1 MLEFILKI
9 QARDSKGLVSAIS
22 TTIANKGYNIVKND
36 EFVDPLKQRFFMR
49 LKIQKEIK
57 PLNTEIKEQEERSL
71 KTALFKALEN
81 FSELLIGVILTHKK
95 NIILLATKESHCL
108 GDLLLRVYGGE
119 LNAQI
124 LGVISN
130 HEILRPLVEKFDI
143 PYFYAPCVD
152 QILHEKEVL
161 EIIKNLELKHKVST
175 DLLVLAKYM
184 RILSH
189 DFTKRYE
196 NQILNIHH
204 SFLPAFIGANPYQ
217 QAFERGVKVIG
228 ATAHFVNESLDAGPI
243 IIQDTLPINHNYSV
257 EKMRLA
263 GKDIEKLVLARA
275 LKLVLEDRVFVH
287 ENKTVVFWMPLD
299 FSNLNEESLKYQ
311 IKAEFFKD
319 KKFLY
324 SGGKIDF
331 ILSYK
336 HRSNAILPI
345 LWGEAKRG
353 NFDDLDK
360 AFTQLLLTIGQH
372 RLYTH
377 HTPPYLCAFDAFR
390 MEFIAF
396 DDAITSFFY
405 QSGINF
411 SITPS
416 NHNTEGFK
424 HALNAFKAMCK
435 SHKFVF
441 NFKTQSQECKEFIKN
456 NLNSSHLL
464 NKIPIDKNNFFTIYQ
479 KWFEA
484 VKPTIDID
492 WEVAKT
498 KGILDADYYLADL
511 LSDGDK
517 TIIEKL
523 QTILSSSYYKLKRGV
538 NELGKIDFMEVGFTD
553 GQQAHQEFWN
563 IYKRPPKVEFQA
575 FILERRDLLV
585 PSDVRERKGAFFTPR
600 IWVEKSQEY
609 LAKALGQDYQEDYI
623 IWDCAGGTG
632 NLLNGLTNKANCFL
646 STLDSNDVA
655 IVKELAATNKL
666 NLLENHVFQFD
677 FLNDDFNKAPKSLQE
692 ILNDKEKRKKL
703 IIYINPPYAEATS
716 AKTPSGTGKN
726 KDLVA
731 RGNLIC
737 EKYKDELN
745 KANNELFAQ
754 FFMRIY
760 KELDGCIMA
769 SFSTLKY
776 LNSSNFKKFREV
788 FKAEFKGGFM
798 VPADTFDNVKG
809 QFPIGFLVW
818 DTATPPPLKPTNALN
833 LEVFDS
839 FGEFLGY
846 KTFKPIVDKVKNIN
860 QYLKRYNINNSNI
873 LGFIDCAGVDFQNNN
888 FVNLANNKNPKR
900 NITFFGL
907 TPTNLLIGAIY
918 FSIRHCIKATWQNDR
933 DQFYAPYDDAFQD
946 DSEFKNNCL
955 TFMLFHAQ
963 NRITTTQGTN
973 HFIPFSETEVKAE
986 GRYSSHALLDFLKG
1000 KIKEE
1005 GDSLFLNAKKENKPL
1020 EFSQSASKVFDAGRE
1035 IYRYYHTQ
1043 ASTNRLYNANAS
1055 LYDIKEF
1062 FQGRNAQGKLNLPA
1076 KAKDEYYKQLY
1087 ANLQDALKDLAKE
1100 IQPKVYEYGFL
1111 RE

>member
-1 MLEFILKI
+1 
-9 QARDSKGLVSAIS
+9 
-22 TTIANKGYNIVKND
+22 
-36 EFVDPLKQRFFMR
+36 
-49 LKIQKEIK
+49 
-57 PLNTEIKEQEERSL
+57 
-71 KTALFKALEN
+71 
-81 FSELLIGVILTHKK
+81 
-95 NIILLATKESHCL
+95 
-108 GDLLLRVYGGE
+108 
-119 LNAQI
+119 
-124 LGVISN
+124 
-130 HEILRPLVEKFDI
+130 
-143 PYFYAPCVD
+143 
-152 QILHEKEVL
+152 
-161 EIIKNLELKHKVST
+161 
-175 DLLVLAKYM
+175 
-184 RILSH
+184 
-189 DFTKRYE
+189 
-196 NQILNIHH
+196 
-204 SFLPAFIGANPYQ
+204 
-217 QAFERGVKVIG
+217 
-228 ATAHFVNESLDAGPI
+228 
-243 IIQDTLPINHNYSV
+243 
-257 EKMRLA
+257 
-263 GKDIEKLVLARA
+263 
-275 LKLVLEDRVFVH
+275 
-287 ENKTVVFWMPLD
+287 MPLD
-299 FSNLNEESLKYQ
+299 FSNLNEETLKIQ

-324 SGGKIDF
+324 SEKQIDF
-331 ILSYK
+331 MLSYK
-336 HRSNAILPI
+336 HPNAILPI
-345 LWGEAKRG
+345 LWGEAKKG

-360 AFTQLLLTIGQH
+360 AFTQLLLTIGKH
-372 RLYTH
+372 KFYTH

-390 MEFIAF
+390 MEFIAY
-396 DDAITSFFY
+396 DDTITKFLHE
-405 QSGINF
+405 SGINF

-416 NHNTEGFK
+416 NHNTDGFK
-424 HALNAFKAMCK
+424 HALDVFKTKCK

-441 NFKTQSQECKEFIKN
+441 NFKTQSQECKEFIEN
-456 NLNSSHLL
+456 HLNSSHLL
-464 NKIPIDKNNFFTIYQ
+464 NKIQIDKNNFFTIYQ

-563 IYKRPPKVEFQA
+563 IYERPPKVEFQA

-585 PSDVRERKGAFFTPR
+585 PGDVRERKGAFFTPR

-655 IVKELAATNKL
+655 IVKELAAANKL

-677 FLNDDFNKAPKSLQE
+677 FLNDDFKKAPKSLQE

-703 IIYINPPYAEATS
+703 IIYINPPYAEAGNK
-716 AKTPSGTGKN
+716 AKMSGTGEHKA
-726 KDLVA
+726 KVA
-731 RGNLIC
+731 RNNKTH
-737 EKYKDELN
+737 EAYKNSLGSG
-745 KANNELFAQ
+745 ANELFAQ

-760 KELDGCIMA
+760 MELNGCIMA
-769 SFSTLKY
+769 SFSKLKY

-788 FKAEFKGGFM
+788 FKAKFLEGFM
-798 VPADTFDNVKG
+798 VPADSFDNVKG

-818 DTATPPPLKPTNALN
+818 DTATPPLKPTNALN

-839 FGEFLGY
+839 RGEFLGY
-846 KTFKPIVDKVKNIN
+846 KTFKPMIMDKVKSIN
-860 QYLKRYNINNSNI
+860 EWFKIYKDEQDYLGI
-873 LGFIDCAGVDFQNNN
+873 LVYDAPDFSHQNTNYLQN
-888 FVNLANNKNPKR
+888 HKGTSHLHYEN
-900 NITFFGL
+900 L

-955 TFMLFHAQ
+955 IFMLFHTQ
-963 NRITTTQGTN
+963 NRITTTQGIN
-973 HFIPFSETEVKAE
+973 HFIPFSETEVNAKE
-986 GRYSSHALLDFLKG
+986 RYSSHALLDFLKG

-1020 EFSQSASKVFDAGRE
+1020 EFSQSASRVFDAGRE
-1035 IYRYYHTQ
+1035 IYRYYTTHKIPQTASITLTQ
-1043 ASTNRLYNANAS
+1043 AFMTSKNFFKAVTHKAN
-1055 LYDIKEF
+1055 
-1062 FQGRNAQGKLNLPA
+1062 
-1076 KAKDEYYKQLY
+1076 
-1087 ANLQDALKDLAKE
+1087 
-1100 IQPKVYEYGFL
+1100 
-1111 RE
+1111 

>member
-9 QARDSKGLVSAIS
+9 QARDSKGLVGAIS

-49 LKIQKEIK
+49 LKIQKEMK
-57 PLNTEIKEQEERSL
+57 PLNVEMKEQEERSL

-81 FSELLIGVILTHKK
+81 FNELLIEVILTHKK

-130 HEILRPLVEKFDI
+130 YEILRPLVEKFDI
-143 PYFYAPCVD
+143 PYFYVPCD
-152 QILHEKEVL
+152 NQNLHEKEVL
-161 EIIKNLELKHKVST
+161 AIIKDLELRHKVSA

-243 IIQDTLPINHNYSV
+243 ILQDTLPINHNYSV

-287 ENKTVVFWMPLD
+287 ENKTVVFWMFLD
-299 FSNLNEESLKYQ
+299 FSNLNEEPLKSSVA
-311 IKAEFFKD
+311 KAFFENFD
-319 KKFLY
+319 F
-324 SGGKIDF
+324 SGDKIDF
-331 ILSYK
+331 IITYNHKSKGKPLWVE
-336 HRSNAILPI
+336 PI
-345 LWGEAKRG
+345 LWAEGKKGKSELFKSLA
-353 NFDDLDK
+353 
-360 AFTQLLLTIGQH
+360 QLILTIGKH
-372 RLYTH
+372 KFYTH
-377 HTPPYLCAFDAFR
+377 FPPPYLGAFDAFSFLFV
-390 MEFIAF
+390 EYHKLDFIF
-396 DDAITSFFY
+396 TRSDID
-405 QSGINF
+405 F
-411 SITPS
+411 SVTPS
-416 NHNTEGFK
+416 NHNTESFK
-424 HALNAFKAMCK
+424 
-435 SHKFVF
+435 
-441 NFKTQSQECKEFIKN
+441 
-456 NLNSSHLL
+456 HLL
-464 NKIPIDKNNFFTIYQ
+464 NEITPLLEKEASIFNYETQNKELKAFIKDNLLYSKRSKIPVDKNNFVHVYF
-479 KWFEA
+479 KWVEH
-484 VKPTIDID
+484 VKPSISIE
-492 WEVAKT
+492 WQQAK
-498 KGILDADYYLADL
+498 KQGILDADFYLADL
-511 LSDGDK
+511 LS
-517 TIIEKL
+517 ESNE
-523 QTILSSSYYKLKRGV
+523 TILESLNTILKVNHYKFNKKLNNFGAFNFDETSFNDKQ
-538 NELGKIDFMEVGFTD
+538 K
-553 GQQAHQEFWN
+553 AHQTFWN
-563 IYKRPPKVEFQA
+563 IYERPPKREFWDY
-575 FILERRDLLV
+575 IIERRDLLV
-585 PSDVRERKGAFFTPR
+585 SNDIRERKGAFFTPK

-609 LAKALGQDYQEDYI
+609 LAKILGQDYQDEYI

-632 NLLNGLTNKANCFL
+632 NLLSGLINKANLYL
-646 STLDSNDVA
+646 STLDKSDVS
-655 IVKELAATNKL
+655 IVKERIKNGAK
-666 NLLENHVFQFD
+666 LLENHVFQFD
-677 FLNDDFNKAPKSLQE
+677 FLNDDFYSEKVPKSLQE
-692 ILNDKEKRKKL
+692 ILKDQEKLKKL

-760 KELDGCIMA
+760 KELNGCIMA

-776 LNSSNFKKFREV
+776 LNSSNFKKFREI
-788 FKAEFKGGFM
+788 FKAKFLEGFM
-798 VPADTFDNVKG
+798 VPADSFDNVKG

-818 DTATPPPLKPTNALN
+818 DTATPLKPTNALN

-839 FGEFLGY
+839 LGGFLGY
-846 KTFKPIVDKVKNIN
+846 KTFKPIADKVKNIN
-860 QYLKRYNINNSNI
+860 AWIKNYDNKKAQEIM
-873 LGFIDCAGVDFQNNN
+873 GFMENPTPDFQNNKFLCVLN
-888 FVNLANNKNPKR
+888 RQGTRHNNYL
-900 NITFFGL
+900 GL
-907 TPTNLLIGAIY
+907 TLTNLLIGAIY
-918 FSIRHCIKATWQNDR
+918 FSVRHCIKATWQNDR
-933 DQFYAPYDDAFQD
+933 DQFYAPYNDTWQD
-946 DSEFKNNCL
+946 DNEFKNNAL
-955 TFMLFHAQ
+955 AFMLFHTQ
-963 NRITTTQGTN
+963 NRITSTQGTN
-973 HFIPFSETEVKAE
+973 HFIPFDEEEVGAKE
-986 GRYSSHALLDFLKG
+986 RYASHALLDFLKG
-1000 KIKEE
+1000 GTKEE

-1020 EFSQSASKVFDAGRE
+1020 KFSPSASRVFDAGRE
-1035 IYRYYHTQ
+1035 VYRYYHAQ
-1043 ASTNRLYNANAS
+1043 DFTNHDYNANAS

-1087 ANLQDALKDLAKE
+1087 ANLQDALKDLAEE

>member
-1 MLEFILKI
+1 ML
-9 QARDSKGLVSAIS
+9 
-22 TTIANKGYNIVKND
+22 
-36 EFVDPLKQRFFMR
+36 
-49 LKIQKEIK
+49 
-57 PLNTEIKEQEERSL
+57 
-71 KTALFKALEN
+71 
-81 FSELLIGVILTHKK
+81 
-95 NIILLATKESHCL
+95 
-108 GDLLLRVYGGE
+108 
-119 LNAQI
+119 
-124 LGVISN
+124 
-130 HEILRPLVEKFDI
+130 
-143 PYFYAPCVD
+143 
-152 QILHEKEVL
+152 
-161 EIIKNLELKHKVST
+161 
-175 DLLVLAKYM
+175 
-184 RILSH
+184 
-189 DFTKRYE
+189 
-196 NQILNIHH
+196 
-204 SFLPAFIGANPYQ
+204 
-217 QAFERGVKVIG
+217 
-228 ATAHFVNESLDAGPI
+228 
-243 IIQDTLPINHNYSV
+243 
-257 EKMRLA
+257 
-263 GKDIEKLVLARA
+263 
-275 LKLVLEDRVFVH
+275 
-287 ENKTVVFWMPLD
+287 LD
-299 FSNLNEESLKYQ
+299 FSNLNEETLKIQ

-324 SGGKIDF
+324 SEDKIDF
-331 ILSYK
+331 MLSYK
-336 HRSNAILPI
+336 HPNAILPI

-360 AFTQLLLTIGQH
+360 AFTQLLLTIGKR

-396 DDAITSFFY
+396 DDTITSFFY
-405 QSGINF
+405 QSDIDF

-424 HALNAFKAMCK
+424 HALNMFKAKCK

-441 NFKTQSQECKEFIKN
+441 NFKTQSQECKEFIEN

-538 NELGKIDFMEVGFTD
+538 NELGKIDFMEIGFTD

-563 IYKRPPKVEFQA
+563 IYERPPKVEFQA

-655 IVKELAATNKL
+655 IVKELATANKL

-677 FLNDDFNKAPKSLQE
+677 FLNDDFKSDKMPKSLQE

-703 IIYINPPYAEATS
+703 IIYINPPYAEAGNK
-716 AKTPSGTGKN
+716 AKMSGTGKH

-731 RGNLIC
+731 RGNRIC

-760 KELDGCIMA
+760 RELNGCIMA

-818 DTATPPPLKPTNALN
+818 DTATPLKPTNALN

-839 FGEFLGY
+839 LGEFLGY
-846 KTFKPIVDKVKNIN
+846 KNIVNENVKNIHMW
-860 QYLKRYNINNSNI
+860 LKQKEKIENMEILGYIDTPTPDFQGSPSVAIINNKNSSKRHSVYFAITSSNI
-873 LGFIDCAGVDFQNNN
+873 L
-888 FVNLANNKNPKR
+888 
-900 NITFFGL
+900 FGSVF
-907 TPTNLLIGAIY
+907 
-918 FSIRHCIKATWQNDR
+918 FSIRHCIKHTWQNDR

-955 TFMLFHAQ
+955 IFMLFHTQ
-963 NRITTTQGTN
+963 NRITSTQGTN
-973 HFIPFSETEVKAE
+973 HFIPFSETEVNAKE
-986 GRYSSHALLDFLKG
+986 RYSSHALLDFLKS

-1020 EFSQSASKVFDAGRE
+1020 EFSQSASRVFDVGRE
-1035 IYRYYHTQ
+1035 IYRHYHTQ
-1043 ASTNRLYNANAS
+1043 ASTNPHHNANAS

-1087 ANLQDALKDLAKE
+1087 ANLQT
-1100 IQPKVYEYGFL
+1100 P
-1111 RE
+1111 

>member
-1 MLEFILKI
+1 
-9 QARDSKGLVSAIS
+9 
-22 TTIANKGYNIVKND
+22 
-36 EFVDPLKQRFFMR
+36 
-49 LKIQKEIK
+49 
-57 PLNTEIKEQEERSL
+57 
-71 KTALFKALEN
+71 
-81 FSELLIGVILTHKK
+81 
-95 NIILLATKESHCL
+95 
-108 GDLLLRVYGGE
+108 
-119 LNAQI
+119 
-124 LGVISN
+124 
-130 HEILRPLVEKFDI
+130 
-143 PYFYAPCVD
+143 
-152 QILHEKEVL
+152 
-161 EIIKNLELKHKVST
+161 
-175 DLLVLAKYM
+175 
-184 RILSH
+184 
-189 DFTKRYE
+189 
-196 NQILNIHH
+196 
-204 SFLPAFIGANPYQ
+204 
-217 QAFERGVKVIG
+217 
-228 ATAHFVNESLDAGPI
+228 
-243 IIQDTLPINHNYSV
+243 
-257 EKMRLA
+257 
-263 GKDIEKLVLARA
+263 
-275 LKLVLEDRVFVH
+275 
-287 ENKTVVFWMPLD
+287 MPLD

>member
-1 MLEFILKI
+1 ML
-9 QARDSKGLVSAIS
+9 
-22 TTIANKGYNIVKND
+22 
-36 EFVDPLKQRFFMR
+36 
-49 LKIQKEIK
+49 
-57 PLNTEIKEQEERSL
+57 
-71 KTALFKALEN
+71 
-81 FSELLIGVILTHKK
+81 
-95 NIILLATKESHCL
+95 
-108 GDLLLRVYGGE
+108 
-119 LNAQI
+119 
-124 LGVISN
+124 
-130 HEILRPLVEKFDI
+130 
-143 PYFYAPCVD
+143 
-152 QILHEKEVL
+152 
-161 EIIKNLELKHKVST
+161 
-175 DLLVLAKYM
+175 
-184 RILSH
+184 
-189 DFTKRYE
+189 
-196 NQILNIHH
+196 
-204 SFLPAFIGANPYQ
+204 
-217 QAFERGVKVIG
+217 
-228 ATAHFVNESLDAGPI
+228 
-243 IIQDTLPINHNYSV
+243 
-257 EKMRLA
+257 
-263 GKDIEKLVLARA
+263 
-275 LKLVLEDRVFVH
+275 
-287 ENKTVVFWMPLD
+287 LD
-299 FSNLNEESLKYQ
+299 FSSLNEETLKIQ

-324 SGGKIDF
+324 SGDKIDF
-331 ILSYK
+331 MLSYK
-336 HRSNAILPI
+336 HPNAILPI
-345 LWGEAKRG
+345 LWGEAKKG

-360 AFTQLLLTIGQH
+360 AFTQLLLTIGKC

-377 HTPPYLCAFDAFR
+377 HTPPYLCTFDAFR

-396 DDAITSFFY
+396 DDTITSFFY
-405 QSGINF
+405 ESGINF

-424 HALNAFKAMCK
+424 HALDKFKAMCK

-441 NFKTQSQECKEFIKN
+441 DFKTQSQECKEFIEN

-553 GQQAHQEFWN
+553 GQQAHKEFWN
-563 IYKRPPKVEFQA
+563 IYERPPKVEFQA

-655 IVKELAATNKL
+655 IVKELAAANKL

-703 IIYINPPYAEATS
+703 IIYINPPYAEAGNK
-716 AKTPSGTGKN
+716 AKMSGTGEHKA
-726 KDLVA
+726 KVA
-731 RGNLIC
+731 RDNLIC
-737 EKYKDELN
+737 EKYRNELG
-745 KANNELFAQ
+745 KANNEVFAQ

-760 KELDGCIMA
+760 KELNGVILA
-769 SFSTLKY
+769 SFSTLKN
-776 LNSSNFKKFREV
+776 LQGSNFKKFREV
-788 FKAEFKGGFM
+788 FKAKFLEGFM
-798 VPADTFDNVKG
+798 VPADSFDNVKG

-818 DTATPPPLKPTNALN
+818 DTATPPLKPTNAIN

-839 FGEFLGY
+839 LGEFLGY
-846 KTFKPIVDKVKNIN
+846 KNIHSCNKVLFLAD
-860 QYLKRYNINNSNI
+860 YLQKFQPTKKDTI
-873 LGFIDCAGVDFQNNN
+873 LGYLDPGRNSFQHQNLVHISVIDKSEQSHVKYF
-888 FVNLANNKNPKR
+888 PI
-900 NITFFGL
+900 ITTTILLVSVFF
-907 TPTNLLIGAIY
+907 
-918 FSIRHCIKATWQNDR
+918 SVRHCIKATWQNDR

-946 DSEFKNNCL
+946 DSKFKNNCL
-955 TFMLFHAQ
+955 TFMLFHTQ

-973 HFIPFSETEVKAE
+973 HFIPFSETEVNAKE
-986 GRYSSHALLDFLKG
+986 RYSSHALLDFLKG

-1020 EFSQSASKVFDAGRE
+1020 EFSENALSVFNAGRE
-1035 IYRYYHTQ
+1035 IYRYYHAQDFTK
-1043 ASTNRLYNANAS
+1043 NDYNANVS

-1062 FQGRNAQGKLNLPA
+1062 FQGRNAQGKLNPPM
-1076 KAKDEYYKQLY
+1076 KAKDTYYKQLY
-1087 ANLQDALKDLAKE
+1087 ANLQDALKDLAKDL
-1100 IQPKVYEYGFL
+1100 QPKVYKYGFL

>member
-1 MLEFILKI
+1 ML
-9 QARDSKGLVSAIS
+9 
-22 TTIANKGYNIVKND
+22 
-36 EFVDPLKQRFFMR
+36 
-49 LKIQKEIK
+49 
-57 PLNTEIKEQEERSL
+57 
-71 KTALFKALEN
+71 
-81 FSELLIGVILTHKK
+81 
-95 NIILLATKESHCL
+95 
-108 GDLLLRVYGGE
+108 
-119 LNAQI
+119 
-124 LGVISN
+124 
-130 HEILRPLVEKFDI
+130 
-143 PYFYAPCVD
+143 
-152 QILHEKEVL
+152 
-161 EIIKNLELKHKVST
+161 
-175 DLLVLAKYM
+175 
-184 RILSH
+184 
-189 DFTKRYE
+189 
-196 NQILNIHH
+196 
-204 SFLPAFIGANPYQ
+204 
-217 QAFERGVKVIG
+217 
-228 ATAHFVNESLDAGPI
+228 
-243 IIQDTLPINHNYSV
+243 
-257 EKMRLA
+257 
-263 GKDIEKLVLARA
+263 
-275 LKLVLEDRVFVH
+275 
-287 ENKTVVFWMPLD
+287 LD
-299 FSNLNEESLKYQ
+299 FSNLNEEPLKSQ

-324 SGGKIDF
+324 SGDKIDF
-331 ILSYK
+331 MLSYK
-336 HRSNAILPI
+336 HSNATLPI

-353 NFDDLDK
+353 DFDDLDK
-360 AFTQLLLTIGQH
+360 AFTQLLLTIGKH

-377 HTPPYLCAFDAFR
+377 HTPPYLCAFNAFKI
-390 MEFIAF
+390 EFIAF
-396 DDAITSFFY
+396 DDTITSFFY
-405 QSGINF
+405 KSDIDF

-424 HALNAFKAMCK
+424 HAFRCIKAMCK
-435 SHKFVF
+435 SHKLVF
-441 NFKTQSQECKEFIKN
+441 DFKTQSQECKEFIEN

-464 NKIPIDKNNFFTIYQ
+464 NKIQIDKNNFFTIYQ
-479 KWFEA
+479 KWLEI
-484 VKPTIDID
+484 VKPTIKID
-492 WEVAKT
+492 WELAKAE
-498 KGILDADYYLADL
+498 GILDADYYLADL

-523 QTILSSSYYKLKRGV
+523 RTTLRSSHYELKWGSNALNKLGLEGITKV
-538 NELGKIDFMEVGFTD
+538 DFTD
-553 GQQAHQEFWN
+553 NQQAHQEFWSV
-563 IYKRPPKVEFQA
+563 YERPPKLEFQA
-575 FILERRDLLV
+575 SILERRDLLV
-585 PSDVRERKGAFFTPR
+585 PSDVRERKGAFFTPK

-655 IVKELAATNKL
+655 IVKELAAANKL

-677 FLNDDFNKAPKSLQE
+677 FLNDDFESVPKSLQE

-703 IIYINPPYAEATS
+703 IIYINPPYAEAGNK
-716 AKTPSGTGKN
+716 AKMSGTGKH

-731 RGNLIC
+731 RGNRIC
-737 EKYKDELN
+737 KKYKDDLN

-769 SFSTLKY
+769 SFSKLKY

-788 FKAEFKGGFM
+788 FKAKFLEGFM
-798 VPADTFDNVKG
+798 VPADSFDNVKG

-818 DTATPPPLKPTNALN
+818 DTATPPLKPTNAIN

-839 FGEFLGY
+839 LGEFLGY
-846 KTFKPIVDKVKNIN
+846 KNIHSCNKVLFLADYLQKFQPKKRDTIFGYLDPGRNSFQHQNLVHISVIDKSQQSHVKYFPIIATT
-860 QYLKRYNINNSNI
+860 I
-873 LGFIDCAGVDFQNNN
+873 LLVSVF
-888 FVNLANNKNPKR
+888 
-900 NITFFGL
+900 
-907 TPTNLLIGAIY
+907 

-955 TFMLFHAQ
+955 IFMLFHTQ

-973 HFIPFSETEVKAE
+973 HFIPFSETEVNAKE
-986 GRYSSHALLDFLKG
+986 RYSSHALLDFLKG
-1000 KIKEE
+1000 GIKEE
-1005 GDSLFLNAKKENKPL
+1005 GDNLFLNAKKENKHL
-1020 EFSQSASKVFDAGRE
+1020 EFSQSALKALDAGRE
-1035 IYRYYHTQ
+1035 IYRYYHKQ
-1043 ASTNRLYNANAS
+1043 DFTNRPYNANAS

>member
-1 MLEFILKI
+1 M
-9 QARDSKGLVSAIS
+9 
-22 TTIANKGYNIVKND
+22 
-36 EFVDPLKQRFFMR
+36 
-49 LKIQKEIK
+49 
-57 PLNTEIKEQEERSL
+57 
-71 KTALFKALEN
+71 
-81 FSELLIGVILTHKK
+81 
-95 NIILLATKESHCL
+95 
-108 GDLLLRVYGGE
+108 
-119 LNAQI
+119 
-124 LGVISN
+124 
-130 HEILRPLVEKFDI
+130 
-143 PYFYAPCVD
+143 
-152 QILHEKEVL
+152 
-161 EIIKNLELKHKVST
+161 
-175 DLLVLAKYM
+175 
-184 RILSH
+184 
-189 DFTKRYE
+189 
-196 NQILNIHH
+196 
-204 SFLPAFIGANPYQ
+204 
-217 QAFERGVKVIG
+217 
-228 ATAHFVNESLDAGPI
+228 
-243 IIQDTLPINHNYSV
+243 
-257 EKMRLA
+257 
-263 GKDIEKLVLARA
+263 
-275 LKLVLEDRVFVH
+275 
-287 ENKTVVFWMPLD
+287 
-299 FSNLNEESLKYQ
+299 
-311 IKAEFFKD
+311 
-319 KKFLY
+319 
-324 SGGKIDF
+324 
-331 ILSYK
+331 
-336 HRSNAILPI
+336 
-345 LWGEAKRG
+345 
-353 NFDDLDK
+353 DK
-360 AFTQLLLTIGQH
+360 AFTQLLLTIGKH

-377 HTPPYLCAFDAFR
+377 HTPPYLCAFNAFKI
-390 MEFIAF
+390 EFIAF
-396 DDAITSFFY
+396 DDTITSFFY
-405 QSGINF
+405 KSDIDF

-424 HALNAFKAMCK
+424 HAFRCIKAMCK
-435 SHKFVF
+435 SHKLVF
-441 NFKTQSQECKEFIKN
+441 DFKTQSQECKEFIEN

-464 NKIPIDKNNFFTIYQ
+464 NKIQIDKNNFFTIYQ
-479 KWFEA
+479 KWLEI
-484 VKPTIDID
+484 VKPTIKID
-492 WEVAKT
+492 WELAKAE
-498 KGILDADYYLADL
+498 GILDADYYLADL

-523 QTILSSSYYKLKRGV
+523 RTTLRSSHYELKWGSNALNKLGLEGITKV
-538 NELGKIDFMEVGFTD
+538 DFTD
-553 GQQAHQEFWN
+553 NQQAHQEFWSV
-563 IYKRPPKVEFQA
+563 YERPPKLEFQA
-575 FILERRDLLV
+575 SILERRDLLV
-585 PSDVRERKGAFFTPR
+585 PSDMRERKGAFFTPK

-632 NLLNGLTNKANCFL
+632 NLFRGLLNKANLYL
-646 STLDSNDVA
+646 STLDHNDVA
-655 IVKELAATNKL
+655 IVKDLVAKNHLK
-666 NLLENHVFQFD
+666 LLENHVFQFD
-677 FLNDDFNKAPKSLQE
+677 FLNDNFFSDKTPKSLQE
-692 ILNDKEKRKKL
+692 ILKDQEKRKKL

-760 KELDGCIMA
+760 KELNGCIMA

-788 FKAEFKGGFM
+788 FKAKFLEGFM
-798 VPADTFDNVKG
+798 VPADSFDNVKG

-818 DTATPPPLKPTNALN
+818 DTATPPPPLKPANALN

-839 FGEFLGY
+839 SGGFLGY

-860 QYLKRYNINNSNI
+860 QYLKQYNINNSNV

-888 FVNLANNKNPKR
+888 FVNLANNKNFKR

-907 TPTNLLIGAIY
+907 TLTNLLIGAIY

-955 TFMLFHAQ
+955 IFMLFHTQ

-973 HFIPFSETEVKAE
+973 HFIPFSEIKVESKE
-986 GRYSSHALLDFLKG
+986 RYTSHALLDFLKG
-1000 KIKEE
+1000 GIKEE
-1005 GDSLFLNAKKENKPL
+1005 SDGFFLNDKKENKPL
-1020 EFSQSASKVFDAGRE
+1020 KFSPSASRVFDAGRE

-1043 ASTNRLYNANAS
+1043 DFINRPYNANVS

-1062 FQGRNAQGKLNLPA
+1062 FQGRNMQGKLNSPA

>member
-1 MLEFILKI
+1 ML
-9 QARDSKGLVSAIS
+9 S
-22 TTIANKGYNIVKND
+22 
-36 EFVDPLKQRFFMR
+36 
-49 LKIQKEIK
+49 
-57 PLNTEIKEQEERSL
+57 
-71 KTALFKALEN
+71 
-81 FSELLIGVILTHKK
+81 
-95 NIILLATKESHCL
+95 
-108 GDLLLRVYGGE
+108 
-119 LNAQI
+119 
-124 LGVISN
+124 
-130 HEILRPLVEKFDI
+130 
-143 PYFYAPCVD
+143 
-152 QILHEKEVL
+152 
-161 EIIKNLELKHKVST
+161 
-175 DLLVLAKYM
+175 
-184 RILSH
+184 
-189 DFTKRYE
+189 
-196 NQILNIHH
+196 
-204 SFLPAFIGANPYQ
+204 
-217 QAFERGVKVIG
+217 
-228 ATAHFVNESLDAGPI
+228 
-243 IIQDTLPINHNYSV
+243 
-257 EKMRLA
+257 
-263 GKDIEKLVLARA
+263 
-275 LKLVLEDRVFVH
+275 
-287 ENKTVVFWMPLD
+287 D
-299 FSNLNEESLKYQ
+299 FSSLNEETLKSQ

-324 SGGKIDF
+324 SGDKIDF
-331 ILSYK
+331 MLSYK

-345 LWGEAKRG
+345 LWGEAKKG

-360 AFTQLLLTIGQH
+360 AFTQLLLTIGKH
-372 RLYTH
+372 RLYNH

-396 DDAITSFFY
+396 DDTITNFFY
-405 QSGINF
+405 ESGINF

-424 HALNAFKAMCK
+424 HALNAFKAMSK

-441 NFKTQSQECKEFIKN
+441 DFKTQSQECKEFIKN

-479 KWFEA
+479 KWLES

-492 WEVAKT
+492 WKMAKT

-517 TIIEKL
+517 TIVEKL
-523 QTILSSSYYKLKRGV
+523 QTILSSNYYKLKRGV
-538 NELGKIDFMEVGFTD
+538 NELGKIDFMEIGFTD
-553 GQQAHQEFWN
+553 GQQAHQEFWR
-563 IYKRPPKVEFQA
+563 IYERPPKVEFQA

-585 PSDVRERKGAFFTPR
+585 PSDVRERKGAFFTPK

-655 IVKELAATNKL
+655 IVKELAAANKL

-677 FLNDDFNKAPKSLQE
+677 FLNDDFKKVPKSLQE

-703 IIYINPPYAEATS
+703 IIYINPPYAEAGNK
-716 AKTPSGTGKN
+716 AKMSGTGEHKAKVARN
-726 KDLVA
+726 NKTHETYKDLLGSGA
-731 RGNLIC
+731 
-737 EKYKDELN
+737 
-745 KANNELFAQ
+745 NELFAQ

-760 KELDGCIMA
+760 KELNSCIMA
-769 SFSTLKY
+769 SFSKLKY

-788 FKAEFKGGFM
+788 FKAKFLEGFM
-798 VPADTFDNVKG
+798 VPADSFDNVKG

-818 DTATPPPLKPTNALN
+818 DTATPPLKPTNALN

-839 FGEFLGY
+839 LGEFLGY
-846 KTFKPIVDKVKNIN
+846 KNIRLCNKVLFLADYLQKFQPKKRDTIFGYLDPGRNSFQHQNLVHISVIDKSQQSHVKYFPIIATT
-860 QYLKRYNINNSNI
+860 I
-873 LGFIDCAGVDFQNNN
+873 LLVSVF
-888 FVNLANNKNPKR
+888 
-900 NITFFGL
+900 
-907 TPTNLLIGAIY
+907 

-955 TFMLFHAQ
+955 IFMLFHTQ

-973 HFIPFSETEVKAE
+973 HFIPFSETEVNAKE
-986 GRYSSHALLDFLKG
+986 RYSSHALLDFLKD

-1020 EFSQSASKVFDAGRE
+1020 EFSQSALNVFDAGKE
-1035 IYRYYHTQ
+1035 IYRHYHTQ
-1043 ASTNRLYNANAS
+1043 DFTNHPYNANAS

-1076 KAKDEYYKQLY
+1076 KAKDGYYKQLY

-1100 IQPKVYEYGFL
+1100 IQPKAYEYGFL

>member
-1 MLEFILKI
+1 ML
-9 QARDSKGLVSAIS
+9 
-22 TTIANKGYNIVKND
+22 
-36 EFVDPLKQRFFMR
+36 
-49 LKIQKEIK
+49 
-57 PLNTEIKEQEERSL
+57 
-71 KTALFKALEN
+71 
-81 FSELLIGVILTHKK
+81 
-95 NIILLATKESHCL
+95 
-108 GDLLLRVYGGE
+108 
-119 LNAQI
+119 
-124 LGVISN
+124 
-130 HEILRPLVEKFDI
+130 
-143 PYFYAPCVD
+143 
-152 QILHEKEVL
+152 
-161 EIIKNLELKHKVST
+161 
-175 DLLVLAKYM
+175 
-184 RILSH
+184 
-189 DFTKRYE
+189 
-196 NQILNIHH
+196 
-204 SFLPAFIGANPYQ
+204 
-217 QAFERGVKVIG
+217 
-228 ATAHFVNESLDAGPI
+228 LDC
-243 IIQDTLPINHNYSV
+243 
-257 EKMRLA
+257 
-263 GKDIEKLVLARA
+263 
-275 LKLVLEDRVFVH
+275 
-287 ENKTVVFWMPLD
+287 
-299 FSNLNEESLKYQ
+299 SNLNEETLKIQ

-324 SGGKIDF
+324 SEGKIDF
-331 ILSYK
+331 MLSYK
-336 HRSNAILPI
+336 HPNAILPI
-345 LWGEAKRG
+345 LWGEAKKG

-360 AFTQLLLTIGQH
+360 AFTQLLLTIGKH

-396 DDAITSFFY
+396 DDVITSFFY
-405 QSGINF
+405 ESGINF

-416 NHNTEGFK
+416 DHNTEGFK
-424 HALNAFKAMCK
+424 HALDKFKAMCK

-441 NFKTQSQECKEFIKN
+441 DFKTQSQECKEFIEN

-538 NELGKIDFMEVGFTD
+538 NELGKIDFMEIGFTD

-563 IYKRPPKVEFQA
+563 IYERPPKVEFQA

-585 PSDVRERKGAFFTPR
+585 PSDVRERKGAFFTPK

-655 IVKELAATNKL
+655 IVKELAAANKL

-677 FLNDDFNKAPKSLQE
+677 FLNDNFESVPKSLQE
-692 ILNDKEKRKKL
+692 ILEDKEKRKKL
-703 IIYINPPYAEATS
+703 IIYINPPYAEAGNK
-716 AKTPSGTGKN
+716 AKMSGTGKH

-760 KELDGCIMA
+760 MELNGCIMA
-769 SFSTLKY
+769 SFSKLKY

-788 FKAEFKGGFM
+788 FKAKFLEGFM
-798 VPADTFDNVKG
+798 VPADSFDNVKG

-818 DTATPPPLKPTNALN
+818 DTATPPLKPTNALN

-839 FGEFLGY
+839 LGEFLGY
-846 KTFKPIVDKVKNIN
+846 KNIVNENVKNIHMW
-860 QYLKRYNINNSNI
+860 LKQKEKIENMEILGYIDTPTPDFQGSPSVAIINNKNSSKRHSVYFAIASSNI
-873 LGFIDCAGVDFQNNN
+873 L
-888 FVNLANNKNPKR
+888 
-900 NITFFGL
+900 FGSVF
-907 TPTNLLIGAIY
+907 

-946 DSEFKNNCL
+946 DSEFKSNCL
-955 TFMLFHAQ
+955 IFMLFHTQ

-973 HFIPFSETEVKAE
+973 HFIPFSETEVNAKE
-986 GRYSSHALLDFLKG
+986 RYSSHALLDFLKDG
-1000 KIKEE
+1000 IKEE
-1005 GDSLFLNAKKENKPL
+1005 GDGLFLNDKKENKPL
-1020 EFSQSASKVFDAGRE
+1020 KFSPSASRVFDAGKE
-1035 IYRYYHTQ
+1035 IYRYYHAQDFTK
-1043 ASTNRLYNANAS
+1043 NDYNANVS

-1076 KAKDEYYKQLY
+1076 KAKDGYYKQLY

>member
-1 MLEFILKI
+1 ML
-9 QARDSKGLVSAIS
+9 S
-22 TTIANKGYNIVKND
+22 
-36 EFVDPLKQRFFMR
+36 
-49 LKIQKEIK
+49 
-57 PLNTEIKEQEERSL
+57 
-71 KTALFKALEN
+71 
-81 FSELLIGVILTHKK
+81 
-95 NIILLATKESHCL
+95 
-108 GDLLLRVYGGE
+108 
-119 LNAQI
+119 
-124 LGVISN
+124 
-130 HEILRPLVEKFDI
+130 
-143 PYFYAPCVD
+143 
-152 QILHEKEVL
+152 
-161 EIIKNLELKHKVST
+161 
-175 DLLVLAKYM
+175 
-184 RILSH
+184 
-189 DFTKRYE
+189 
-196 NQILNIHH
+196 
-204 SFLPAFIGANPYQ
+204 
-217 QAFERGVKVIG
+217 
-228 ATAHFVNESLDAGPI
+228 
-243 IIQDTLPINHNYSV
+243 
-257 EKMRLA
+257 
-263 GKDIEKLVLARA
+263 
-275 LKLVLEDRVFVH
+275 
-287 ENKTVVFWMPLD
+287 D
-299 FSNLNEESLKYQ
+299 FSNLNEETLKSQ
-311 IKAEFFKD
+311 IKVEFFKD

-324 SGGKIDF
+324 SGDKIDF
-331 ILSYK
+331 MLSYK
-336 HRSNAILPI
+336 RPDATLLI

-353 NFDDLDK
+353 DFDDLDK
-360 AFTQLLLTIGQH
+360 AFTQLLLTIGKH
-372 RLYTH
+372 KLYTH

-396 DDAITSFFY
+396 DDTITNFFY
-405 QSGINF
+405 KSDIDF

-424 HALNAFKAMCK
+424 HALDAFKAKCK

-441 NFKTQSQECKEFIKN
+441 NFKTQSQECKEFIEN
-456 NLNSSHLL
+456 HLNSSHLP
-464 NKIPIDKNNFFTIYQ
+464 NKIQIDKNNFFTIYQ

-498 KGILDADYYLADL
+498 KEILDADYYLADL

-553 GQQAHQEFWN
+553 GQQAHKEFWN
-563 IYKRPPKVEFQA
+563 IYERPPKLEFQA

-655 IVKELAATNKL
+655 IVKELAAANKL

-677 FLNDDFNKAPKSLQE
+677 FLNDDFESAPKSLQE
-692 ILNDKEKRKKL
+692 ILEDKEKRKKL
-703 IIYINPPYAEATS
+703 IIYINPPYAEAGNK
-716 AKTPSGTGKN
+716 AKMSGTGEHKAKVARN
-726 KDLVA
+726 NKTHETYKDLL
-731 RGNLIC
+731 GSGS
-737 EKYKDELN
+737 
-745 KANNELFAQ
+745 NELFAQ

-760 KELDGCIMA
+760 KELNGCIMA

-788 FKAEFKGGFM
+788 FKAKFLEGFM
-798 VPADTFDNVKG
+798 VPADSFDNVKG

-839 FGEFLGY
+839 LGEFLGC
-846 KTFKPIVDKVKNIN
+846 KNIHSCN
-860 QYLKRYNINNSNI
+860 KVLFLADYLQKFQPKKRDTIFGYLDPGRNSFQHQNLVHISVIDKSQQSHVKYFPIIATTI
-873 LGFIDCAGVDFQNNN
+873 LLVSVF
-888 FVNLANNKNPKR
+888 
-900 NITFFGL
+900 
-907 TPTNLLIGAIY
+907 

-955 TFMLFHAQ
+955 IFMLFHTQ

-973 HFIPFSETEVKAE
+973 HFIPFSETEVNAKE
-986 GRYSSHALLDFLKG
+986 RYSSHALLDFLKG

-1020 EFSQSASKVFDAGRE
+1020 EFSQSASKVLDTGKK
-1035 IYRYYHTQ
+1035 IYHYYHTQ
-1043 ASTNRLYNANAS
+1043 DSTNPHYNANAS
-1055 LYDIKEF
+1055 LYDVKEF
-1062 FQGRNAQGKLNLPA
+1062 FQGRNAQGKLNLPT
-1076 KAKDEYYKQLY
+1076 KAKDEKYKQLY

>member
-1 MLEFILKI
+1 ML
-9 QARDSKGLVSAIS
+9 S
-22 TTIANKGYNIVKND
+22 
-36 EFVDPLKQRFFMR
+36 
-49 LKIQKEIK
+49 
-57 PLNTEIKEQEERSL
+57 
-71 KTALFKALEN
+71 
-81 FSELLIGVILTHKK
+81 
-95 NIILLATKESHCL
+95 
-108 GDLLLRVYGGE
+108 
-119 LNAQI
+119 
-124 LGVISN
+124 
-130 HEILRPLVEKFDI
+130 
-143 PYFYAPCVD
+143 
-152 QILHEKEVL
+152 
-161 EIIKNLELKHKVST
+161 
-175 DLLVLAKYM
+175 
-184 RILSH
+184 
-189 DFTKRYE
+189 
-196 NQILNIHH
+196 
-204 SFLPAFIGANPYQ
+204 
-217 QAFERGVKVIG
+217 
-228 ATAHFVNESLDAGPI
+228 
-243 IIQDTLPINHNYSV
+243 
-257 EKMRLA
+257 
-263 GKDIEKLVLARA
+263 
-275 LKLVLEDRVFVH
+275 
-287 ENKTVVFWMPLD
+287 D
-299 FSNLNEESLKYQ
+299 FSSLNEEPLKIQ

-324 SGGKIDF
+324 SGDKIDF
-331 ILSYK
+331 MLSYK
-336 HRSNAILPI
+336 HPNAILPI
-345 LWGEAKRG
+345 LWGEAKKG

-360 AFTQLLLTIGQH
+360 AFTQLLLTIGKH
-372 RLYTH
+372 RLYNH
-377 HTPPYLCAFDAFR
+377 YTPPYLCAFDAFR

-396 DDAITSFFY
+396 DDAITNFFY
-405 QSGINF
+405 ESGIDF

-424 HALNAFKAMCK
+424 HALDMFKAKCK

-441 NFKTQSQECKEFIKN
+441 NFKTQSQECKEFIEN
-456 NLNSSHLL
+456 NLNSSHLP
-464 NKIPIDKNNFFTIYQ
+464 NKIQIDKNNFFTIYQ

-538 NELGKIDFMEVGFTD
+538 NELDKIDFMEIGFTD
-553 GQQAHQEFWN
+553 GQQAHKEFWN
-563 IYKRPPKVEFQA
+563 IYERPPKVEFQA

-632 NLLNGLTNKANCFL
+632 NLLNGLTNKTNCFL

-655 IVKELAATNKL
+655 IVKELAAANKL

-703 IIYINPPYAEATS
+703 IIYINPPYAEAGNK
-716 AKTPSGTGKN
+716 AKMSGTGEHKA
-726 KDLVA
+726 KVA
-731 RGNLIC
+731 RNNLIC
-737 EKYKDELN
+737 EKYKDELD

-760 KELDGCIMA
+760 KELNGCIMA

-788 FKAEFKGGFM
+788 FKAKFLEGFM
-798 VPADTFDNVKG
+798 VPADSFDNVKG

-818 DTATPPPLKPTNALN
+818 DTATPPLKPTNALN

-839 FGEFLGY
+839 LGEFLGY
-846 KTFKPIVDKVKNIN
+846 KNIHSCNKVLFLADYLQKFQPKKRDTIFGYLDPGRNSFQHQNLVHISVIDKSQQSHVKYFPIIATT
-860 QYLKRYNINNSNI
+860 I
-873 LGFIDCAGVDFQNNN
+873 LLVSVF
-888 FVNLANNKNPKR
+888 
-900 NITFFGL
+900 
-907 TPTNLLIGAIY
+907 

-955 TFMLFHAQ
+955 IFMLFHTQ

-973 HFIPFSETEVKAE
+973 HFIPFSETEVNAKE
-986 GRYSSHALLDFLKG
+986 RYSSHALLDFLKG
-1000 KIKEE
+1000 KIKEK

-1020 EFSQSASKVFDAGRE
+1020 EFSLCASKVFDAGRK
-1035 IYRYYHTQ
+1035 IYHHYHTQ
-1043 ASTNRLYNANAS
+1043 DSTNRHYNANAS

-1076 KAKDEYYKQLY
+1076 KAKDEHYKQLY

>member
-1 MLEFILKI
+1 ML
-9 QARDSKGLVSAIS
+9 
-22 TTIANKGYNIVKND
+22 
-36 EFVDPLKQRFFMR
+36 
-49 LKIQKEIK
+49 
-57 PLNTEIKEQEERSL
+57 
-71 KTALFKALEN
+71 
-81 FSELLIGVILTHKK
+81 
-95 NIILLATKESHCL
+95 
-108 GDLLLRVYGGE
+108 
-119 LNAQI
+119 
-124 LGVISN
+124 
-130 HEILRPLVEKFDI
+130 
-143 PYFYAPCVD
+143 
-152 QILHEKEVL
+152 
-161 EIIKNLELKHKVST
+161 
-175 DLLVLAKYM
+175 
-184 RILSH
+184 
-189 DFTKRYE
+189 
-196 NQILNIHH
+196 
-204 SFLPAFIGANPYQ
+204 
-217 QAFERGVKVIG
+217 
-228 ATAHFVNESLDAGPI
+228 
-243 IIQDTLPINHNYSV
+243 
-257 EKMRLA
+257 
-263 GKDIEKLVLARA
+263 
-275 LKLVLEDRVFVH
+275 
-287 ENKTVVFWMPLD
+287 LD
-299 FSNLNEESLKYQ
+299 FSSLNEETLKNQ
-311 IKAEFFKD
+311 IKDEFFKD

-331 ILSYK
+331 MLSYK
-336 HRSNAILPI
+336 HPNATLPI
-345 LWGEAKRG
+345 LWGEAKKG

-360 AFTQLLLTIGQH
+360 AFTQLLLTIGKH
-372 RLYTH
+372 KLHNH
-377 HTPPYLCAFDAFR
+377 HTPPYLCAFNAFR

-396 DDAITSFFY
+396 DDTITSFFY

-424 HALNAFKAMCK
+424 HALDAFKAMCK

-441 NFKTQSQECKEFIKN
+441 DFKTQSQECKEFIEN

-464 NKIPIDKNNFFTIYQ
+464 NKIQIDKNNFFTIYQ

-538 NELGKIDFMEVGFTD
+538 NELGKIDFMEIGFTD

-563 IYKRPPKVEFQA
+563 IYERPPKVEFQA

-609 LAKALGQDYQEDYI
+609 LAKALGQDYQENYI

-655 IVKELAATNKL
+655 IVKELAAANKL

-677 FLNDDFNKAPKSLQE
+677 FLNDDFKKAPKSLQE

-703 IIYINPPYAEATS
+703 IIYINPPYAEAGNK
-716 AKTPSGTGKN
+716 AKMSGTGEHKAKVARN
-726 KDLVA
+726 NKTHETYKDLLGSGA
-731 RGNLIC
+731 
-737 EKYKDELN
+737 
-745 KANNELFAQ
+745 NELFAQ

-760 KELDGCIMA
+760 MELNGCIMA
-769 SFSTLKY
+769 SFSKLKY

-788 FKAEFKGGFM
+788 FKAKFLEGFM
-798 VPADTFDNVKG
+798 VPADSFDNVKG

-818 DTATPPPLKPTNALN
+818 DTATPPLKPTNAIN

-839 FGEFLGY
+839 LGEFLGY
-846 KTFKPIVDKVKNIN
+846 KTFSRYVDRVKSIN
-860 QYLKRYNINNSNI
+860 EWFKIYKDEQNYLGI
-873 LGFIDCAGVDFQNNN
+873 LVYDAPDFSHQNTNYLQN
-888 FVNLANNKNPKR
+888 HKGTSHLHYEN
-900 NITFFGL
+900 L

-955 TFMLFHAQ
+955 IFMLFHTQ

-973 HFIPFSETEVKAE
+973 HFIPFSETEVKAKE
-986 GRYSSHALLDFLKG
+986 RYSSHALLDFLKG
-1000 KIKEE
+1000 GIKEK

-1020 EFSQSASKVFDAGRE
+1020 EFSQSASRVLDAGRE
-1035 IYRYYHTQ
+1035 IYCYYH
-1043 ASTNRLYNANAS
+1043 
-1055 LYDIKEF
+1055 K
-1062 FQGRNAQGKLNLPA
+1062 
-1076 KAKDEYYKQLY
+1076 
-1087 ANLQDALKDLAKE
+1087 
-1100 IQPKVYEYGFL
+1100 
-1111 RE
+1111 